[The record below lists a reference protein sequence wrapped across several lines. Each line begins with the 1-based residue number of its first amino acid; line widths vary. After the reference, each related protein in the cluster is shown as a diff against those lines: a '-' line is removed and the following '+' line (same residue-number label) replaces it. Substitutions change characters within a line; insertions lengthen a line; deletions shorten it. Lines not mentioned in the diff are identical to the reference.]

1 MTATFATP
9 TRQSSDI
16 HLRWIG
22 RLVGMKL
29 TGTSGGPQT
38 KTLGLVSGAVVLW
51 ASWPALATAVGPAP
65 PFLTLGASAL
75 IGFLFSLLLAARKGA
90 AHTFLSLPFKTMV
103 FVALGLM
110 GNNAFYIAA
119 IGRIGPA
126 EANVVHY
133 LWPVLLVLLASML
146 QQRLPSLLQAL
157 GVAFG
162 FVGVAVALYPQM
174 AGSLD
179 GIGVLLGVF
188 GALTFAVYSVGR
200 SLARIETNVVGPSLG
215 LAGLA
220 ALSAH
225 FAIEPAYWPSA
236 TEWLAIVLMGIGPFT
251 VANML
256 WDKATRSG
264 SAAAISSFAFLTPL
278 VAMGLLAAFGLGNVT
293 SNTIVG
299 ALFAIAGAL
308 LSSTSRRSATPG
320 QREGK
325 D

>member
-9 TRQSSDI
+9 TRQSADI

-133 LWPVLLVLLASML
+133 LWPVFLVLLASML

-225 FAIEPAYWPSA
+225 ICHR
-236 TEWLAIVLMGIGPFT
+236 TC
-251 VANML
+251 
-256 WDKATRSG
+256 
-264 SAAAISSFAFLTPL
+264 
-278 VAMGLLAAFGLGNVT
+278 LLAVRHGMACDRSHGHRPVHGCKYVVGQSHAIRFCSGNFQLRL
-293 SNTIVG
+293 SDPACRHG
-299 ALFAIAGAL
+299 AAGCVRTWQCYLKHNCWSAVCH
-308 LSSTSRRSATPG
+308 RRSLVEFNFQAKRNTWPA
-320 QREGK
+320 RR
-325 D
+325 